1 MVDYVRLLH
10 DAYGID
16 SNRAISP
23 LPFRD
28 PATEVKRLLQIVE
41 VQKGELGRLRRL
53 LGEGL
58 LHGASITREPV
69 LSA

>member
-16 SNRAISP
+16 SSQPISP

-28 PATEVKRLLQIVE
+28 LATEVKRLLQIVE
-41 VQKGELGRLRRL
+41 LQKGELRRLRRL

-58 LHGASITREPV
+58 LHGALMT
-69 LSA
+69 